1 MLYHFFYYLLKLT
14 TKLYFK
20 RIRVYHPEHMD
31 THQPL
36 IICANHGNSFMDA
49 ILLAVIFKRK
59 LHFLA
64 RADAFNSPF
73 KNWFL
78 RKINMMPIYRI
89 RDGREALKNNDEIFL
104 KCQEILNQNGAI
116 LIFPEGN
123 CVVEKRLRTFKAGFV
138 QMAFA
143 AKNSNTQILPISLNY
158 NQPFQFYT
166 EVSIDF
172 RRPISISD
180 LKEESGDDYVAFSK
194 LALAKVKQSIA
205 EKMWILSENEDEF
218 YEEILEIYRNFKV
231 LSDQEFVQNQ
241 LLIIE
246 QLNQI
251 NKSNHQDFKLLK
263 NKSLYY
269 KTLKDESAISE
280 SAIAQLSLKSS
291 SNGKWLWF
299 PLYIFGF
306 LINWLPITITRN
318 LTHKIV
324 KEAQFLSAIRMVL
337 GLFIFL
343 IYTLIIISILNIWV
357 KEWLLSL
364 AIILGLSFIYR
375 SNFVYFR
382 LLKEKNKLRR
392 QSLLKNRLFQLRSE
406 ILAELNLEL

>member
-20 RIRVYHPEHMD
+20 RIRVYHPENIAHD
-31 THQPL
+31 QPL

-49 ILLAVIFKRK
+49 ILLAVTFKRK

-73 KNWFL
+73 KHWFL
-78 RKINMMPIYRI
+78 SKINMMPIYRI

-143 AKNSNTQILPISLNY
+143 AENPQTQILPVSLNY
-158 NQPFQFYT
+158 NQPYQFYT

-172 RRPISISD
+172 RELIHVST
-180 LKEESGDDYVAFSK
+180 LKKESGDDYIAFSK
-194 LALAKVKQSIA
+194 LALAQVKQSIA
-205 EKMWILSENEDEF
+205 ENMWLLPENEDEF
-218 YEEILEIYRNFKV
+218 YEEILEIYRNSNA
-231 LSDQEFVQNQ
+231 LSDREFVQNQ
-241 LLIIE
+241 LLVIE
-246 QLNQI
+246 QLNHIKNDNLQI
-251 NKSNHQDFKLLK
+251 FSILK
-263 NKSLYY
+263 T
-269 KTLKDESAISE
+269 KTLQYRAIKEEHSISDSALAS
-280 SAIAQLSLKSS
+280 LSSKSFS
-291 SNGKWLWF
+291 KWKWLWF
-299 PLYIFGF
+299 PLYILGF
-306 LINWLPITITRN
+306 LMDWIPGTITKH

-337 GLFIFL
+337 GMFIFL
-343 IYTLIIISILNIWV
+343 IYFLIVSTILNIWIG
-357 KEWLLSL
+357 EWILSL
-364 AIILGLSFIYR
+364 AIILGLALIHR
-375 SNFVYFR
+375 SCFEYFS
-382 LLKEKNKLRR
+382 LVKEKNKLSRQPALKTQLLELRR
-392 QSLLKNRLFQLRSE
+392 E
-406 ILAELNLEL
+406 ILKELNLSL